1 MSKFF
6 INFTKSLYL
15 EKDQRNVTLED
26 IFKTFIFHKGIDKIR
41 ETYEI
46 NNKFSF
52 QQVTEEHVRQ
62 VISWIDSSKATP
74 LGGFPAD
81 MLQFTLETNL
91 SLTTK
96 VINLSFENRCFPGD
110 LKLSEVSPNFKK
122 NDDLEKEKYSP
133 VNVLFKESKL
143 FERIM

>member
-15 EKDQRNVTLED
+15 EKDQRNVILED

-41 ETYEI
+41 KTYEI

-62 VISWIDSSKATP
+62 VIS
-74 LGGFPAD
+74 
-81 MLQFTLETNL
+81 
-91 SLTTK
+91 
-96 VINLSFENRCFPGD
+96 
-110 LKLSEVSPNFKK
+110 
-122 NDDLEKEKYSP
+122 
-133 VNVLFKESKL
+133 
-143 FERIM
+143 

>member
-41 ETYEI
+41 KLITYEI

-52 QQVTEEHVRQ
+52 QQVIEEHVRQ
-62 VISWIDSSKATP
+62 VIS
-74 LGGFPAD
+74 
-81 MLQFTLETNL
+81 
-91 SLTTK
+91 
-96 VINLSFENRCFPGD
+96 
-110 LKLSEVSPNFKK
+110 
-122 NDDLEKEKYSP
+122 
-133 VNVLFKESKL
+133 
-143 FERIM
+143 

>member
-62 VISWIDSSKATP
+62 VIS
-74 LGGFPAD
+74 
-81 MLQFTLETNL
+81 
-91 SLTTK
+91 
-96 VINLSFENRCFPGD
+96 
-110 LKLSEVSPNFKK
+110 
-122 NDDLEKEKYSP
+122 
-133 VNVLFKESKL
+133 
-143 FERIM
+143 

>member
-41 ETYEI
+41 KLITYEI

-52 QQVTEEHVRQ
+52 QQVIEEHVRQ
-62 VISWIDSSKATP
+62 GIS
-74 LGGFPAD
+74 
-81 MLQFTLETNL
+81 
-91 SLTTK
+91 
-96 VINLSFENRCFPGD
+96 
-110 LKLSEVSPNFKK
+110 
-122 NDDLEKEKYSP
+122 
-133 VNVLFKESKL
+133 
-143 FERIM
+143 